1 MPTFAPNRRNKER
14 LHRAGSIFIS
24 VLVLP
29 PKGHM
34 SLELNIQEPVLGFS
48 SVFCVLLTQVNLK
61 PDRTV
66 GTVTVVV
73 LASRILD
80 TLKDK
85 KTTASLLRILEVPG
99 SNPGLETDY
108 TD

>member
-1 MPTFAPNRRNKER
+1 M
-14 LHRAGSIFIS
+14 
-24 VLVLP
+24 
-29 PKGHM
+29 
-34 SLELNIQEPVLGFS
+34 
-48 SVFCVLLTQVNLK
+48 
-61 PDRTV
+61 
-66 GTVTVVV
+66 VVV

-85 KTTASLLRILEVPG
+85 KTTASLLRILEVRG